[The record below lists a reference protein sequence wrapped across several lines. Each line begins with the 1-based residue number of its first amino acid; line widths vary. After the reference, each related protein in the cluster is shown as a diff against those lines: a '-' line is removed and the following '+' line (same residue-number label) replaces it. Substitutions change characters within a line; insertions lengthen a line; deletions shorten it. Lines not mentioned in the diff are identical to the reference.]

1 MKDASRVASLLA
13 GLLVVGLSAC
23 AEEGKSMPSAADV
36 QRDAVQFL
44 RRSEQVVNVPWKDI
58 PEPILEQCDDGLR
71 FVYSAVV
78 TVDNDAKANAA
89 ALAMSWRS
97 EGLSVSPSVTDFE
110 SRGNTIYAATAD
122 RDSGPRAAYQLSVTS
137 VAIEITSECAP
148 GAVDDDDE

>member
-1 MKDASRVASLLA
+1 
-13 GLLVVGLSAC
+13 
-23 AEEGKSMPSAADV
+23 MPSAADV

-44 RRSEQVVNVPWKDI
+44 SRSEQVVNVPWKDI
-58 PEPILEQCDDGLR
+58 PEPILEQCDDGVR

-89 ALAMSWRS
+89 ELAMFWRS
-97 EGLSVSPSVTDFE
+97 EGLSVSPSVTDFG
-110 SRGNTIYAATAD
+110 SRGNTIYAATAH
-122 RDSGPRAAYQLSVTS
+122 RDSGPRAAYQLSVIS